1 MELPRIRPT
10 RAEVDLGALV
20 RNVRTLKA
28 AAPGAGLLAVVKA
41 NAYGH
46 GAALVAPT
54 LEAEGVA
61 LLGVALIEEGLTLRA
76 AGVRTEILAEL
87 VDAGEEPQR
96 VAEIYSMP
104 VEHVEQAVAFE
115 HRYGDSSRAA

>member
-1 MELPRIRPT
+1 MRKGSRSACS
-10 RAEVDLGALV
+10 RW
-20 RNVRTLKA
+20 A
-28 AAPGAGLLAVVKA
+28 ARQAVVLDPQQSF
-41 NAYGH
+41 GE
-46 GAALVAPT
+46 PT
-54 LEAEGVA
+54 VPAV
-61 LLGVALIEEGLTLRA
+61 
-76 AGVRTEILAEL
+76 GVRTEILAEL